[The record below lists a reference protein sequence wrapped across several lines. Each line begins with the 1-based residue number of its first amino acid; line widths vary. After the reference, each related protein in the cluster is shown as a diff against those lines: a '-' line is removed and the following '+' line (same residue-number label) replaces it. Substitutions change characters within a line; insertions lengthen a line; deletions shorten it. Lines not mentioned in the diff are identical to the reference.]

1 MSESK
6 KSAVQPNEQETTISF
21 YRDGKLVDVWT
32 SDTTIMTKF
41 DRKCIESPEDYKC
54 IEVGKSLD
62 GLLTNKRYI
71 INNKKLVSFRSGVSK
86 RKITDEQRARAAEHM
101 RLVGKSNSKT
111 NNGFVQK

>member
-6 KSAVQPNEQETTISF
+6 KSAVLPFEQETTISF
-21 YRDGKLVDVWT
+21 SRDGNEADVWT
-32 SDTTIMTKF
+32 SDTTMMTKL
-41 DRKCIESPEDYKC
+41 DRLCENSPNEYEC

-71 INNKKLVSFRSGVSK
+71 IKNKKLVSFRSGVSK

-111 NNGFVQK
+111 NNGFIQK